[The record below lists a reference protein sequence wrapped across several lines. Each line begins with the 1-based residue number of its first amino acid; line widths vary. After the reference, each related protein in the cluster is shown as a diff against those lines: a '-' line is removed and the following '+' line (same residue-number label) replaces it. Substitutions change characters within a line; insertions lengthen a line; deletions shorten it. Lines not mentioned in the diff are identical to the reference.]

1 MLLADEPT
9 TDLNVEVDKF
19 VPVVDRI
26 ALGDLGIRERF
37 AGTMLVLF
45 VATNAF
51 VLAALGVLFWFD
63 HQQLAAG
70 LIAPDERIVDTRVV
84 IALLGATTVQLG
96 AVIYTMSRA
105 IFPLSLRSATVR

>member
-1 MLLADEPT
+1 M
-9 TDLNVEVDKF
+9 VEALGEVKYLDSEINGF
-19 VPVVDRI
+19 VSVADRI
-26 ALGDLGIRERF
+26 ALRDLGIRERF

-70 LIAPDERIVDTRVV
+70 LVSAADRIVDTRVV

-105 IFPLSLRSATVR
+105 IFPLPPRLVTPK